1 MNDRKSLQAEEKR
14 AAAEAALKLVED
26 GMALGLGTGS
36 TAAYAIRGL
45 GRMVG
50 QGLKVKAVP
59 TSRQTEELAREEGIP
74 LTDLEACPR
83 LDLTIDGADEAD
95 RRCRLI
101 KGGGGAL
108 LREKIVAAA
117 SRRMVAI
124 VDSSKLVESLGAFPL
139 PVEVVPF
146 AWPVVLPRLAALG
159 CSPVLR
165 RCGDEPFVTDEDNY
179 IIDCAFQTIDDP
191 SGLAAVISPLAGVV
205 EHGLFIDLC
214 HEVIVARGSG
224 TETIS
229 RCGV

>member
-50 QGLKVKAVP
+50 QGLKVRAVP

-95 RRCRLI
+95 PRCRLI

-108 LREKIVAAA
+108 LREKIVASA

-124 VDSSKLVESLGAFPL
+124 VDSSKLVDPLGEFPL
-139 PVEVVPF
+139 PVEVVQF
-146 AWPVVLPRLAALG
+146 AWPVLLPRLALLG
-159 CSPVLR
+159 CAPVLR
-165 RCGDEPFVTDEDNY
+165 RQGDKPFLTDEGNY
-179 IIDCAFQTIDDP
+179 IIDCPFKAIDDP
-191 SGLAAVISPLAGVV
+191 RALAAQISPIPGVV

-214 HEVIVARGSG
+214 QEVILARSNSI
-224 TETIS
+224 E
-229 RCGV
+229 RFMAD